1 MPSDAQ
7 GPMQQLQ
14 LTRFCCKSAAHFG
27 VRQLAVWSNAI
38 VLVGWRAPD
47 HPVQVEYLAQS
58 PQVGCSTM
66 MNGIQDLDVRQ
77 HCCKSTLENDS
88 GSAAAGATTN
98 WCFDRNCRWRSRSAA
113 DSGTQPRSRSAGA
126 VLQAPAKYHSKHSKC
141 SRRASARGHTAS
153 WPCSRW
159 HKYSPTAWNKH
170 QPSPGT
176 RMTGA
181 PKRANCCCIW
191 SQLPSPLLARPL
203 WRDRPAVLRPTW
215 PPTNQYSFLQCCVL
229 HEFRPI

>member
-1 MPSDAQ
+1 
-7 GPMQQLQ
+7 MQQLQ

-27 VRQLAVWSNAI
+27 VRLLAVWSNAI
-38 VLVGWRAPD
+38 VLVGCRAPD

-66 MNGIQDLDVRQ
+66 MNGMQDLDVRQ

-113 DSGTQPRSRSAGA
+113 DSGTQPRSRSAAALCCKPLLNTIPSTANVVA
-126 VLQAPAKYHSKHSKC
+126 VRVLVATRPLGRALAGTSIRQLHGTSTSHLQ
-141 SRRASARGHTAS
+141 GHAWRVLRSVRTA
-153 WPCSRW
+153 
-159 HKYSPTAWNKH
+159 AV
-170 QPSPGT
+170 
-176 RMTGA
+176 
-181 PKRANCCCIW
+181 W